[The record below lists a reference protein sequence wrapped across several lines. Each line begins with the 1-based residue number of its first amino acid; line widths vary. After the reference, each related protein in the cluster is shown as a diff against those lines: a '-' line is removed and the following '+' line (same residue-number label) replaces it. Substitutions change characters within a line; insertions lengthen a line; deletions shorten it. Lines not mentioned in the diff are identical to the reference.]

1 MKRVLPYFLFVLL
14 ISYFV
19 MSNPS
24 HACYERQADKSFA
37 SKEHWGTICIASIN
51 IYDFGDQQA
60 EEIIIPA
67 NLYLPKSLEEPVPA
81 IIMSHGAGGIFRFH
95 HRYKRLFLEEGYAVL
110 MIDHFHPRGKV
121 LDNNFIDITEP
132 MMISDTVAAYN
143 LLKKHPSISN
153 EIGYVGWSKGGIG
166 TVLLKD
172 KRILKKFN
180 LEEDSFKFLV
190 GIYTFCGF
198 NFNNKNI
205 SETPLLLISGNED
218 SITPAHQCKSFSEKL
233 DVIHNTKYL
242 GIEKA
247 HHGFDNY
254 AFYLGAYIP
263 WQPII
268 TDFSENCIL
277 KINDS
282 YETTNLNESL
292 KLNSLKNR
300 SDFIKSCTE
309 NGAYVT
315 YSSKAARLTEEV
327 LVHFIKKNLPSK

>member
-1 MKRVLPYFLFVLL
+1 MGSIL
-14 ISYFV
+14 I
-19 MSNPS
+19 
-24 HACYERQADKSFA
+24 
-37 SKEHWGTICIASIN
+37 T
-51 IYDFGDQQA
+51 
-60 EEIIIPA
+60 
-67 NLYLPKSLEEPVPA
+67 
-81 IIMSHGAGGIFRFH
+81 
-95 HRYKRLFLEEGYAVL
+95 
-110 MIDHFHPRGKV
+110 
-121 LDNNFIDITEP
+121 
-132 MMISDTVAAYN
+132 
-143 LLKKHPSISN
+143 
-153 EIGYVGWSKGGIG
+153 
-166 TVLLKD
+166 
-172 KRILKKFN
+172 RI
-180 LEEDSFKFLV
+180 
-190 GIYTFCGF
+190 
-198 NFNNKNI
+198 
-205 SETPLLLISGNED
+205 LLISGNED

-282 YETTNLNESL
+282 NETTNLNESL

-327 LVHFIKKNLPSK
+327 LVHFIIKNLPSK